1 MGEFLAEYGLALL
14 WIAVTAAAVV
24 IETQTCDLESIWF
37 VPGAVV
43 ALILSLIPLSF
54 WVQLVVF
61 MALSAVSLIVFNLFF
76 KKRLRPKAEVKTN
89 VDALI
94 GAHCIVEEEIN
105 NLYEKG
111 SVKVRGLIWTAR
123 SANDAVIIP
132 AGSLVTIVNISGVKL
147 ICELPSA
154 E

>member
-1 MGEFLAEYGLALL
+1 MGEFFAEYGLALL
-14 WIAVTAAAVV
+14 WIAVTAVAVV
-24 IETQTCDLESIWF
+24 VETQTCDLESIWF

-43 ALILSLIPLSF
+43 ALILALIPLSF

-61 MALSAVSLIVFNLFF
+61 MALSAVSLILFNLFF
-76 KKRLRPKAEVKTN
+76 KKRLRPKTEEKTN

-94 GAHCIVEEEIN
+94 GAHGIVEEEIN

-111 SVKVRGLIWTAR
+111 SVKVRGLVWTAR
-123 SANDAVIIP
+123 SANDTVTIP
-132 AGSLVTIVNISGVKL
+132 AGSLVTIVNVSGVKL